1 MGPASRIYVVQSG
14 IVASYKQSIEEK
26 HETVKGETHKEKD
39 GGGSGGGSSSS
50 PGTSMSGW
58 GSKLNSMIKNSITAV
73 PGAGSGN
80 KPQSQSTSRSPSP
93 VKHRP
98 PSGAAAAAA
107 AAAAAGEGA
116 KLGPDQPYYMVGQT
130 PASTN
135 VSGRSSSVAA
145 STSLASTD
153 QLSGDSKARSSIRQS
168 VQ

>member
-39 GGGSGGGSSSS
+39 GGSGGGGSSSS

-98 PSGAAAAAA
+98 PSAAAA

-116 KLGPDQPYYMVGQT
+116 KLGPDQPNYMVGHT

-135 VSGRSSSVAA
+135 VSGGSSSLAA

-153 QLSGDSKARSSIRQS
+153 QLSGDSKARSSICQS
-168 VQ
+168 V

>member
-39 GGGSGGGSSSS
+39 GGGSGAGSSSS

-98 PSGAAAAAA
+98 PSAA

-116 KLGPDQPYYMVGQT
+116 KLGPDQPNYMVGQT

-135 VSGRSSSVAA
+135 VSGGYSSVA
-145 STSLASTD
+145 ASTD

>member
-14 IVASYKQSIEEK
+14 IVASYKQIEEK

-39 GGGSGGGSSSS
+39 GGGSGGGGSSSS

-80 KPQSQSTSRSPSP
+80 KPHSQSTSRSPSP
-93 VKHRP
+93 VKYRP
-98 PSGAAAAAA
+98 PSAAAT

-116 KLGPDQPYYMVGQT
+116 KLGPDQPNYMVGQT

-135 VSGRSSSVAA
+135 VSGGSSSVAT

-153 QLSGDSKARSSIRQS
+153 QLSGGSKARSSIRQS
-168 VQ
+168 V